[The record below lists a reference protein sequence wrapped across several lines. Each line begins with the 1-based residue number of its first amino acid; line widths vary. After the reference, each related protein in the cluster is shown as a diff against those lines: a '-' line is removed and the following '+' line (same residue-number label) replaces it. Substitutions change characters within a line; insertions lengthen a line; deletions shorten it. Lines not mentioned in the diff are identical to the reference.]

1 MMAPIRFAVVGILS
15 VVGVALMSSDGVLTG
30 ATLLVM
36 GLLFLMGGDDV

>member
-1 MMAPIRFAVVGILS
+1 MDAIRYLAVGILS
-15 VVGVALMSSDGVLTG
+15 VVGVALMASDGVLIG

>member
-1 MMAPIRFAVVGILS
+1 MDAIRYLAVGILS